1 MTHTKPESTAIQ
13 DLLVPHGSGVGALP
27 QVRGA
32 VHVQAGVISVGDGL
46 PSLQQ
51 VLAGSG
57 GCHSLIPDI
66 IADLHALAY
75 DLGEPPITLAA
86 AEPSG
91 DGMAS
96 AAQREQVLVVENYWG
111 YLSARPDRAR
121 QQILIAEALA
131 GRKSPALSF
140 TFSRI
145 VADLLA
151 LAQTAGR
158 DPQDVL
164 AQAAAFATD

>member
-1 MTHTKPESTAIQ
+1 MTHTGPQFAPIK
-13 DLLVPHGSGVGALP
+13 DLLVPHGSGVGAPP

-32 VHVQAGVISVGDGL
+32 VHMQAAVISVGDGL

-66 IADLHALAY
+66 IADLYALAQ
-75 DLGEPPITLAA
+75 DLGEPPITPAVADSGGENLTAA
-86 AEPSG
+86 AQP
-91 DGMAS
+91 
-96 AAQREQVLVVENYWG
+96 EQVLVVENYWG
-111 YLSARPDRAR
+111 FLSARPDRAR

-131 GRKSPALSF
+131 GRKAPALSF

-145 VADLLA
+145 VADLLT
-151 LAQTAGR
+151 LAQTAGC
-158 DPQDVL
+158 DPRDVL
-164 AQAAAFATD
+164 AQAAAFATE